1 MELLKVILDFVA
13 RMAYPIVFGLL
24 LILFREQIAG
34 VFEIL
39 KQLVA
44 SVKGG
49 VETGQVALKY
59 GDFTLS
65 AAQKLRS
72 DNLAT
77 AAKTI
82 QDLLSPAAPLALGY
96 VDNFLGGFV
105 LDSDNRFEYL
115 KDDSLREY
123 TVAKAF
129 TIFIPRRL
137 SDIESSSQSL
147 VHDKYGDK
155 PIKNISIKSQYGRP
169 FTAFAILDPDHDV
182 LYPVD
187 VPKTLTSIQ
196 HVFRFR
202 ERQLRIEGNLGSKEI
217 TELENKNLDEFADI
231 LLKRTKSLQESGSIR
246 VIRERTMLFQ
256 AASRT

>member
-1 MELLKVILDFVA
+1 
-13 RMAYPIVFGLL
+13 
-24 LILFREQIAG
+24 
-34 VFEIL
+34 
-39 KQLVA
+39 
-44 SVKGG
+44 
-49 VETGQVALKY
+49 
-59 GDFTLS
+59 
-65 AAQKLRS
+65 

-82 QDLLSPAAPLALGY
+82 QELLSPAAPLALGY

-105 LDSDNRFEYL
+105 AGTENESGFHYQT
-115 KDDSLREY
+115 DDSLKKYRVA
-123 TVAKAF
+123 TVF

-137 SDIESSSQSL
+137 SDIESTSQSL

-155 PIKNISIKSQYGRP
+155 PIKNISIKSKYGRP
-169 FTAFAILDPDHDV
+169 FTAFAVLDPDQNV

-217 TELENKNLDEFADI
+217 TELE
-231 LLKRTKSLQESGSIR
+231 
-246 VIRERTMLFQ
+246 
-256 AASRT
+256 

>member
-1 MELLKVILDFVA
+1 MELLKVILDFIA

-105 LDSDNRFEYL
+105 ADSNSGFEYL
-115 KDDSLREY
+115 KDDSLGKYRVEK
-123 TVAKAF
+123 VF

-147 VHDKYGDK
+147 V
-155 PIKNISIKSQYGRP
+155 
-169 FTAFAILDPDHDV
+169 
-182 LYPVD
+182 
-187 VPKTLTSIQ
+187 
-196 HVFRFR
+196 
-202 ERQLRIEGNLGSKEI
+202 
-217 TELENKNLDEFADI
+217 
-231 LLKRTKSLQESGSIR
+231 
-246 VIRERTMLFQ
+246 
-256 AASRT
+256 

>member
-1 MELLKVILDFVA
+1 MELLKLILDFIA
-13 RMAYPIVFGLL
+13 RIAYPIMFGLL
-24 LILFREQIAG
+24 LILFREQIGG

-65 AAQKLRS
+65 AVQRLRS

-105 LDSDNRFEYL
+105 ADNGIGGFHFLADDAL
-115 KDDSLREY
+115 KQYR
-123 TVAKAF
+123 VAKVF

-137 SDIESSSQSL
+137 SDIESASQNL
-147 VHDKYGDK
+147 VYDKYGDK
-155 PIKNISIKSQYGRP
+155 PIKNISIESKYGRP
-169 FTAFAILDPDHDV
+169 FTAFAVLDPEQDI

-202 ERQLRIEGNLGSKEI
+202 EAQLKVAGNLGSKEI

-231 LLKRTKSLQESGSIR
+231 VLERTKSLQESGSIR

-256 AASRT
+256 AEP

>member
-1 MELLKVILDFVA
+1 MELLKLILDFIA
-13 RMAYPIVFGLL
+13 RIAYPIMFGLL

-65 AAQKLRS
+65 AVQRLRS

-96 VDNFLGGFV
+96 VDYFLGGFV
-105 LDSDNRFEYL
+105 ADNGIGGFHFLADDAL
-115 KDDSLREY
+115 KQYR
-123 TVAKAF
+123 VAKVF

-137 SDIESSSQSL
+137 SDIESASQSL

-155 PIKNISIKSQYGRP
+155 PIKNISIESKYGRP
-169 FTAFAILDPDHDV
+169 FTAFAVLDPEQDI

-187 VPKTLTSIQ
+187 VSKTLTSIQ

-202 ERQLRIEGNLGSKEI
+202 ETQLKVEGNLGSKEI
-217 TELENKNLDEFADI
+217 TELENKNLDEFAEI
-231 LLKRTKSLQESGSIR
+231 LLERTKSLQESGSIR
-246 VIRERTMLFQ
+246 VIRERTLLFQ
-256 AASRT
+256 AEP

>member
-1 MELLKVILDFVA
+1 MELLKLILDFIA
-13 RMAYPIVFGLL
+13 RIAYPIMFGLL

-65 AAQKLRS
+65 AVQRLRS

-96 VDNFLGGFV
+96 VDNFLGGFGAGNGN
-105 LDSDNRFEYL
+105 DSGFHYL
-115 KDDSLREY
+115 ADDALKQYR
-123 TVAKAF
+123 VAKVF

-137 SDIESSSQSL
+137 SDIESASQSL

-155 PIKNISIKSQYGRP
+155 PIKNISIESKYGRP
-169 FTAFAILDPDHDV
+169 FTAFAVLDPGQDI

-202 ERQLRIEGNLGSKEI
+202 ETQLKVEGNLGSKEI
-217 TELENKNLDEFADI
+217 TELENKNLDEFAEI
-231 LLKRTKSLQESGSIR
+231 LLQRTKSLQESGSIR
-246 VIRERTMLFQ
+246 VIRERAMLFQ
-256 AASRT
+256 AEP

>member
-1 MELLKVILDFVA
+1 MELLKLILDFVA
-13 RMAYPIVFGLL
+13 RIAYPIMFGLL
-24 LILFREQIAG
+24 LILFREQIGG

-65 AAQKLRS
+65 AVQRLRS

-77 AAKTI
+77 AANTI

-105 LDSDNRFEYL
+105 ADNGSGGFHFLADDAL
-115 KDDSLREY
+115 KQYR
-123 TVAKAF
+123 VAKVF

-137 SDIESSSQSL
+137 SDIESASQNL

-155 PIKNISIKSQYGRP
+155 PIKNISIESKYGRP
-169 FTAFAILDPDHDV
+169 FTAFAVLDPEQDT

-202 ERQLRIEGNLGSKEI
+202 ETQLKVEGNLGSKEI
-217 TELENKNLDEFADI
+217 TDLENKNLDEFADI
-231 LLKRTKSLQESGSIR
+231 VLARTKSLQESGSIR

-256 AASRT
+256 AES

>member
-1 MELLKVILDFVA
+1 MELLKLILDFVA
-13 RMAYPIVFGLL
+13 RIAYPIMFGLL
-24 LILFREQIAG
+24 LILFREQIGG

-65 AAQKLRS
+65 AVQRLRS

-105 LDSDNRFEYL
+105 ADNGGGGFHFLADDAL
-115 KDDSLREY
+115 KQYR
-123 TVAKAF
+123 VAKVF

-137 SDIESSSQSL
+137 SDIESASQNL

-155 PIKNISIKSQYGRP
+155 PIKNISIESKYGRP
-169 FTAFAILDPDHDV
+169 FTAFAVLDPEQDT

-202 ERQLRIEGNLGSKEI
+202 ETQLKVEGNLGSKEI
-217 TELENKNLDEFADI
+217 TDLENKNLDEFADI
-231 LLKRTKSLQESGSIR
+231 VLARTKSLQESGSIR

-256 AASRT
+256 AES